1 MFFKEEM
8 ILVQH
13 VLVGTCDTNIDG
25 TVCSF
30 SDEFLMTPDFMSL
43 SSYIMNKR
51 SIIANIDNT
60 FFFILVIL
68 LSPVLPLYNYDNYSK
83 PCINIRMTITQLQ
96 NNPNEEELLNTL
108 SLLLSWVS
116 LLNWYFKVVRSF
128 KE

>member
-1 MFFKEEM
+1 MIFEYFTLIILLMILSYHQRFINLMIAMFFKEEM

-51 SIIANIDNT
+51 SIIVPSQMN
-60 FFFILVIL
+60 F
-68 LSPVLPLYNYDNYSK
+68 
-83 PCINIRMTITQLQ
+83 
-96 NNPNEEELLNTL
+96 
-108 SLLLSWVS
+108 
-116 LLNWYFKVVRSF
+116 
-128 KE
+128 